1 MMVWIGVGVELDLDM
16 RGGVAWR
23 HSHTRTDYEGTWQ
36 REVITTWSTSTSYLS
51 APFAVVR
58 C

>member
-1 MMVWIGVGVELDLDM
+1 LDLDM

-51 APFAVVR
+51 APSVVVR